1 MRFSE
6 FHPVDEAAMNPA
18 AFAQAIEQG
27 QAKGVLV
34 GFEFEVGIPRAT
46 FVQSKSTAHT
56 ADTVAKTIQ
65 SYNVLNDVNFKQV
78 TPEAWDQVFR
88 LRQPVGNF
96 DNMTEAYSG
105 YQDEFANQLQQL
117 YNQIPEKQ
125 RAKYRDRAMQDAKD
139 MVKQQGLKKTD
150 SGL

>member
-34 GFEFEVGIPRAT
+34 GFEFEVCIPEAT
-46 FVQSKSTAHT
+46 FAQSKSTAHT

-65 SYNVLNDVNFKQV
+65 SYRVLNDINFQQV

-88 LRQPVGNF
+88 LQ
-96 DNMTEAYSG
+96 
-105 YQDEFANQLQQL
+105 
-117 YNQIPEKQ
+117 
-125 RAKYRDRAMQDAKD
+125 
-139 MVKQQGLKKTD
+139 
-150 SGL
+150 

>member
-46 FVQSKSTAHT
+46 FAQTQ
-56 ADTVAKTIQ
+56 DTTQTPDAVAKTIQ
-65 SYNVLNDVNFKQV
+65 SYHVLNDLNFAQV

-88 LRQPVGNF
+88 LRQSVGNF
-96 DNMTEAYSG
+96 NNMTEA
-105 YQDEFANQLQQL
+105 
-117 YNQIPEKQ
+117 
-125 RAKYRDRAMQDAKD
+125 
-139 MVKQQGLKKTD
+139 
-150 SGL
+150 